1 AFAVVMTLALGIGA
15 NAAMFSVVDALLLR
29 PLPYDRPAELVDVHA
44 VRRAGEWS
52 VPLVPYA
59 VARGW
64 QNDRAE
70 VVLHSRADA
79 LFTGG
84 TEPRTITVQGV
95 TPEFGDVFGV
105 APMLGRAFDAADAEP
120 AAPDVVLLDHAF
132 WQTELGG
139 DRNVVGRTIEL
150 SGIAHTVIGVMPEGF
165 RFPTYASTAGWV
177 ALRSDGGM
185 LGRTLSGRIEAT
197 MRVA

>member
-1 AFAVVMTLALGIGA
+1 
-15 NAAMFSVVDALLLR
+15 
-29 PLPYDRPAELVDVHA
+29 
-44 VRRAGEWS
+44 
-52 VPLVPYA
+52 
-59 VARGW
+59 
-64 QNDRAE
+64 
-70 VVLHSRADA
+70 
-79 LFTGG
+79 
-84 TEPRTITVQGV
+84 
-95 TPEFGDVFGV
+95 
-105 APMLGRAFDAADAEP
+105 

-197 MRVA
+197 MRVAGEERGAVEAQAAALGNALFRESNPASEAQL